1 MLEIQN
7 AYVNYGKSKVINGV
21 SYTVGDGQKLAILGR
36 NGMGKTTLLKSI
48 IGILP
53 LEDGDMFFNGNS
65 IRKLSANKRSVAGI
79 GYVPQGREILA
90 NMTVRENLELGG
102 IGHKSIQINDQ
113 MEKVINY
120 FPTLKEHFS
129 RKGGVLSGG
138 QQQQLAI
145 ARCLMANPKI
155 LLLDEPTE
163 GIQPSVVNE
172 MAAVI
177 NQISKDMNL
186 SLILVEQN
194 LNFARRIAESY
205 VILQKGKIV
214 SEGNME
220 DLSGEIAKEFLS
232 V

>member
-1 MLEIQN
+1 MLKLQDL
-7 AYVNYGKSKVINGV
+7 YVNYGKSKVLNGV
-21 SYTVGDGQKLAILGR
+21 TLELKKNEKLAILGR

-48 IGILP
+48 MGILSVVNGGIYI
-53 LEDGDMFFNGNS
+53 EDQLISKMQ
-65 IRKLSANKRSVAGI
+65 INKRNAMGI

-102 IGHKSIQINDQ
+102 LGHKEIDIPFQ
-113 MEKVINY
+113 MEKVLFY
-120 FPTLKEHFS
+120 FPALVEHLP

-145 ARCLMANPKI
+145 ARCLMAKPKI

-172 MAAVI
+172 MAVVI
-177 NQISKDMNL
+177 NRIAADMKL
-186 SLILVEQN
+186 SVIVVEQN
-194 LNFARRIAESY
+194 LQFARRIAKSY
-205 VILQKGKIV
+205 VILQKGSIV
-214 SEGNME
+214 AEG
-220 DLSGEIAKEFLS
+220 DLSSLTGEAAKKYLA